1 MKKTHQIILLP
12 TKENSNLYKLILSN
26 KLVLSKKAGPSCN
39 VEINQHLYL
48 ISDDE
53 IKEGDWVY
61 QDRFYEEKPVP
72 IMQFSSKD
80 LVTNA
85 NESELC
91 KKVIAST
98 DSELKITK
106 SATGVTD
113 GGRERTFYS
122 DKLLPQI
129 PESFIK
135 AYIKAYNEGKP
146 ITEVDLE
153 MDGDESPAWSGMWK
167 YWPKTRPDNTVIV
180 HQSKM
185 YSRNEVEYLIKCATD
200 EILHVLGYDTG
211 KKMKETGVMSHI
223 NKWIQDN
230 L

>member
-1 MKKTHQIILLP
+1 MKKTFKIVMLP
-12 TKENSNLYKLILSN
+12 TEKAGIICLNTNEQLY
-26 KLVLSKKAGPSCN
+26 LSKEMNMADDN
-39 VEINQHLYL
+39 NEYQHLYI